1 MRLVAFLAV
10 MALAAT
16 AQAAPPMA
24 VIQPAGTGYQVRV
37 SVPVEPADVGRKGM
51 VFVALVRGGQPVA
64 WHDGSQFVVPRMPAG
79 SGVLA
84 NPVRLAVKTDAHL
97 CDVVRVPG
105 NYELWAGYGING
117 VPQSDDAKF
126 MRAIESARK
135 AGQKDVAAKLERYL
149 QEQRAARNRKVAD
162 QVQASG
168 LAAGAG
174 EVFGEMISA
183 GRFARAAKITCKEV
197 GQ

>member
-1 MRLVAFLAV
+1 MRLVAFLA
-10 MALAAT
+10 MATLAA
-16 AQAAPPMA
+16 AVQAAPPTA
-24 VIQPAGTGYQVRV
+24 VIQPAGTGYLVRV
-37 SVPVEPADVGRKGM
+37 SVPVEPSDVGRKGTL
-51 VFVALVRGGQPVA
+51 FVALVRGGQPVA
-64 WHDGSQFVVPRMPAG
+64 WHDGSQFVVPRTPAG

-84 NPVRLAVKTDAHL
+84 NPVRLAVKTAAHL

-117 VPQSDDAKF
+117 VLQSDDAKF

-135 AGQKDVAAKLERYL
+135 AGQKDVAAKLDRYL

-168 LAAGAG
+168 LSAGTG

-183 GRFARAAKITCKEV
+183 GRFARAAKITCKEE
-197 GQ
+197 